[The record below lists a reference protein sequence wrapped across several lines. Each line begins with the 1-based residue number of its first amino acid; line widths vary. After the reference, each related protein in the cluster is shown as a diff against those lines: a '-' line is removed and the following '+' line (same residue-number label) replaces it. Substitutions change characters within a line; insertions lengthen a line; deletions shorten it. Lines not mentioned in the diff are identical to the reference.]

1 MYGVVTKYVLKPKG
15 SIVRVSSA
23 PHLHHQRSSVEA
35 FNAFTPRAHPRPHA
49 PDQHYGATLD
59 ERRSSEGPVIP
70 VESRLGAAPHV
81 DLRRTVS
88 ELPMSKHT
96 VFAYKPQQ
104 QRGGDEEKGWDG
116 SDEATPML
124 GFLSTEPSVD
134 LLPTLLTVVAC
145 LGSLS
150 FGFHIG
156 FSSPFEDAVLAT
168 SQLSKGQLDIMFSL
182 ISLGAVVGA
191 LTSGPFSASYGRR
204 SALVASCLPYTIG
217 SLLMVWAHRDL
228 VFLSLGRLL
237 IGVGVGSSSV
247 LVPLYVAEIAPP
259 AKRGS
264 LGSASSFFMAAGLVL
279 VNAAGIPAVS
289 APEVWKAVLLAALIP
304 IALMAVVM
312 QLYGCETPRF
322 LMSVQRTEDA
332 KQALRRLR
340 GPKWDVEG
348 EINEMMD
355 TEEVGLG
362 SVAHSKEALRAWK
375 EQYMKYF
382 QPEPSVERSVGE
394 ADLADDLGYQTGD
407 EDEEGGGM
415 SGVYVKS
422 EEMPPPPPPP
432 ILPTT
437 SLPTSSS
444 ATTLHTVASSPTLK
458 SSLAKPK
465 RAISDNSNPSLS
477 GYQANPDLPS
487 SDSFNNTEAKKSVRV
502 TLPGHASPEPIASL
516 SSSPSTDR
524 SSEEDGGG
532 GGADRHNHANHNPT
546 PFLGAAA
553 KLGISAQNLLMRA
566 RSVARRAFPSQPV
579 LPPSALDEPDS
590 PGSTVDKSSWSVYLH
605 RSHLVP
611 LLLGVSLQVLQQWSG
626 INAFMFHL
634 KAMLQDKNAGAGP
647 SDAHDGQQSDEQNR
661 AAMESSAVHALYGAV
676 GVSTLQLAM
685 GGAAMVL
692 MERAGRR
699 TWLLLSSLGMSVAA
713 VLLAYACYAAAENNI
728 KILLVMSYI
737 ASFAIGMGPMP
748 WLVCSEIFPS
758 AIRSSA
764 VSIATTANWLN
775 AFLVTASYPL
785 LERTLTETGVYLLY
799 AVVITAGML
808 YVSCCLPETG
818 GRSLDEIEDMFDTDA
833 QQQQQAGGRRGLAVG
848 EHG

>member
-1 MYGVVTKYVLKPKG
+1 MYGVVTKYVLKPKA
-15 SIVRVSSA
+15 SITRVASA
-23 PHLHHQRSSVEA
+23 PHLHHQRSSHES
-35 FNAFTPRAHPRPHA
+35 FNAFTPRNHPRPHA

-70 VESRLGAAPHV
+70 VESRMGAAPQV

-96 VFAYKPQQ
+96 VFAYKPQPQ
-104 QRGGDEEKGWDG
+104 QSRGAGDEEKGWDG
-116 SDEATPML
+116 ADEGTPML
-124 GFLSTEPSVD
+124 GFLSAEPSND
-134 LLPTLLTVVAC
+134 FLPTLLTVVAC
-145 LGSLS
+145 LGSLC

-204 SALVASCLPYTIG
+204 SAIVFSCLPYTLG
-217 SLLMVWAHRDL
+217 SLLMVWAHHDL

-289 APEVWKAVLLAALIP
+289 EPELWKVVLLAALAP

-382 QPEPSVERSVGE
+382 QPEASVERSVDQE
-394 ADLADDLGYQTGD
+394 DLEQDFGYQTGD
-407 EDEEGGGM
+407 EEEAGQLNA
-415 SGVYVKS
+415 VYVKS
-422 EEMPPPPPPP
+422 EEIPTPP
-432 ILPTT
+432 IIPT

-444 ATTLHTVASSPTLK
+444 ATALHTVASSPTLK

-465 RAISDNSNPSLS
+465 RAISDSSAPSVS
-477 GYQANPDLPS
+477 GYPPADLLT
-487 SDSFNNTEAKKSVRV
+487 SDSFNLTEAKKSVRV
-502 TLPGHASPEPIASL
+502 TLPGHASPEPISSL
-516 SSSPSTDR
+516 SSSPSTDH
-524 SSEEDGGG
+524 SGEDGGDNG
-532 GGADRHNHANHNPT
+532 DLSNHHSNP
-546 PFLGAAA
+546 PFLGAAK
-553 KLGISAQNLLMRA
+553 KLGVSAQNLLMRA

-579 LPPSALDEPDS
+579 LPPSSFSPPGS
-590 PGSTVDKSSWSVYLH
+590 PGSTVDKRSWGVYFQ
-605 RSHLVP
+605 RSHFVP

-634 KAMLQDKNAGAGP
+634 KAMLQDKSGGDAAP
-647 SDAHDGQQSDEQNR
+647 SADDGHADEQSR
-661 AAMESSAVHALYGAV
+661 RAMEASAVHALYGAI
-676 GVSTLQLAM
+676 GVSALQLAM
-685 GGAAMVL
+685 GGCAMLL

-699 TWLLLSSLGMSVAA
+699 TWLLVSSLGMSIAA

-799 AVVITAGML
+799 AVVITGGMI

-818 GRSLDEIEDMFDTDA
+818 GRSLDEIEEMFDSDA
-833 QQQQQAGGRRGLAVG
+833 QAQKG
-848 EHG
+848 